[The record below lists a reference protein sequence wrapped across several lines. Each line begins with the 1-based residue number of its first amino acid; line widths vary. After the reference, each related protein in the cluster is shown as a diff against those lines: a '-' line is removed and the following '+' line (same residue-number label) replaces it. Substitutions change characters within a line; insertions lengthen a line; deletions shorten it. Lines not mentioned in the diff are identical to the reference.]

1 MNQAVTLIGII
12 AALVCIAAA
21 TVCLFVAPG
30 LAQPLAVVGIG
41 WAVLT
46 RNLPA

>member
-1 MNQAVTLIGII
+1 MNQAVNIIGVV

-21 TVCLFVAPG
+21 TVCLFVALPY
-30 LAQPLAVVGIG
+30 AVPLGVVGIG

-46 RNLPA
+46 RNIPA